1 MHSGSTPAMTD
12 VGSVVG
18 VMDWAATSY
27 VESGLDAAGEITTKF
42 KLHKHYLSFMFQ
54 TFILLTLMNY
64 Q

>member
-1 MHSGSTPAMTD
+1 MTD